1 MIPLPPGSTRTDTR
15 FPYTTLSRSARRRL
29 PSRRDRARLALCPTP
44 RPHATLASERRK
56 PMQAVTEGDR
66 RKELA
71 TLLTQIQT
79 HPERDWT
86 AARRRIAT
94 LNTLNAP
101 PRRPPCRPD
110 PSLPPGG
117 DGGVLSPKKI
127 ERAPA

>member
-79 HPERDWT
+79 HPEREWT
-86 AARRRIAT
+86 AARRRIAQ
-94 LNTLNAP
+94 LN
-101 PRRPPCRPD
+101 
-110 PSLPPGG
+110 
-117 DGGVLSPKKI
+117 KKI
-127 ERAPA
+127 GSAAGRESVCQYVYITGVDGP